1 MEIRRDLSIQQSIA
15 GDAPFK
21 TKKQPSANI
30 NVTDRFSSGSESDR
44 LPSKPFI
51 TEAPKTEARNEPSQ
65 SKSFANAV
73 SPYIGTSASMAL
85 VSGAPGAAAQT
96 INTEALKSTLKA
108 LEGKDVKFFEEKSFY
123 IPLIQ
128 DKFKSVDSKTI
139 TEKLTEGSVED
150 RKKLRVQT
158 SGATMLPI
166 MDEKDVRELEAF
178 QITGNT
184 FTLPFNTTSEFLN
197 DSAKSGM
204 ELKTPAGANLGA
216 YGAYNYLTTGWSDAG
231 VEKGEVNLV
240 RNGVN
245 IMNLT
250 PEKMNDSFA
259 VQKELK
265 DSWNAYNSLEKLGK
279 KFMSGISESGGNLSF
294 AKKYD
299 IFSRIKGKSYN
310 SDEALTIY
318 GVIAKRTNAG
328 ESFENSANYFIDL
341 RDNLKDMSGYQD
353 ILQVFNYAKGTLQ
366 GKPILETAFA
376 DNIKKT
382 QDINSSIKAMR
393 LMTTAIADESF
404 YDRRDAMQSL
414 VDTVGK
420 DGVEAYEV
428 VNTYRFPD
436 ENIKDAAAEYAELAK
451 DTDYYKKSQV
461 PRAFEYL
468 RTTLKGQPEMQSHFK
483 TLFKRTK
490 DQFETVQLMNTL
502 KTDFR
507 DSTFASRVHI
517 MGGLMDTTSLN
528 SAKEDFDWL
537 KTQVKPG
544 EKFEDV
550 GNLYVDLRRTA
561 KDTDRPTP
569 DAREAFKYVREELQG
584 DKTKTAVFGEL
595 FKTAKSTDR
604 AKIAY
609 EAIQQPVGNET
620 FDERKKT
627 ALKLAPYDGFAE
639 NYKAVCEHIYS
650 GDTMEKVAEQLVA
663 VHTTMHNNNYYMKES
678 REAFIEMKEKSK
690 NDPITFDRYMK
701 LVQEFKDFNTAKSAQ
716 ELLNKPVK
724 SESYEAREKILMDM
738 FKWEAGADNA
748 NEDALANYKLIA
760 ERADKNETLP
770 EAQSRF
776 KLFFDV
782 LGSREHSQETRDAFT
797 FIADGVENG
806 TFKGKSAAD
815 MSKELVKALLI
826 SDNLEDAKE
835 QVMHQI
841 NQQNGGEANKT
852 IKQDDEYVIIGGVKL
867 KKKK

>member
-15 GDAPFK
+15 GDTPFK
-21 TKKQPSANI
+21 AKEQTSASI
-30 NVTDRFSSGSESDR
+30 NLDDRFSSGSRVEK

-51 TEAPKTEARNEPSQ
+51 TETPKVEAEKETSQ
-65 SKSFANAV
+65 PRSFANVV

-96 INTEALKSTLKA
+96 INAEALTKTLKA

-128 DKFKSVDSKTI
+128 DKFKSVGSETVA
-139 TEKLTEGSVED
+139 EKLTEGSVED

-178 QITGNT
+178 QVTGSV
-184 FTLPFNTTSEFLN
+184 FSLPFNTTSEFLN

-216 YGAYNYLTTGWSDAG
+216 YGAYNYLTTGWEDAG
-231 VEKGEVNLV
+231 VEKGEVHLV
-240 RNGVN
+240 RNGVT
-245 IMNLT
+245 IMSLT
-250 PEKMNDSFA
+250 PEKMNDSFE

-265 DSWNAYNSLEKLGK
+265 DSWDAYNSLEKLGK
-279 KFMSGISESGGNLSF
+279 KFMTGISETGGNLPF

-299 IFSRIKGKSYN
+299 IFSRIKGQRYSN
-310 SDEALTIY
+310 EEALTIY
-318 GVIAKRTNAG
+318 GVITKRTDAK
-328 ESFENSANYFIDL
+328 ESFEDAANYFIDL

-366 GKPILETAFA
+366 GKPILEKAFA
-376 DNIKKT
+376 ENIKKT

-393 LMTTAIADESF
+393 LMTTPVANESF

-428 VNTYRFPD
+428 VNTYRSPD
-436 ENIKDAAAEYAELAK
+436 ENIKDAASEYADLAK

-468 RTTLKGQPEMQSHFK
+468 RTTLKGQPDMQSHFK
-483 TLFKRTK
+483 TLFKRIK
-490 DQFETVQLMNTL
+490 DQFETVQMMNTL
-502 KTDFR
+502 KTDFKG
-507 DSTFASRVHI
+507 STFDSRVKI
-517 MGGLMDTTSLN
+517 MSDLMDTNSVN
-528 SAKEDFDWL
+528 SAREDFDWL

-550 GNLYVDLRRTA
+550 GNIYIDFRRSA
-561 KDTDRPTP
+561 KDSDYP
-569 DAREAFKYVREELQG
+569 DNYAKEAFRFAREELKG
-584 DKTKTAVFGEL
+584 DPAKTTVFRQL
-595 FKTAKSTDR
+595 FENAKNADR
-604 AKIAY
+604 AKKAY
-609 EAIQQPVGNET
+609 ETIQQPVGGET
-620 FDERKKT
+620 FDERKNT
-627 ALKLAPYDGFAE
+627 ALKLVPYEGFAE
-639 NYKAVCEHIYS
+639 NYKAVCDHIYS
-650 GDTMEKVAEQLVA
+650 GDTMEKVADQLVA
-663 VHTTMHNNNYYMKES
+663 VHKTMNNSNYYIKNS
-678 REAFIEMKEKSK
+678 REAFIDMKEKSK

-701 LVQEFKDFNTAKSAQ
+701 LVQEFKNFDTAKSAQ

-724 SESYEAREKILMDM
+724 AESYEDREKVLMDM
-738 FKWEAGADNA
+738 FKWEAGANGA
-748 NEDALANYKLIA
+748 NEDALANYKLLA
-760 ERADKNETLP
+760 ERLDKNETLP

-797 FIADGVENG
+797 FIADGIDNG
-806 TFKGKSAAD
+806 TFKDKTAAD
-815 MSKELVKALLI
+815 MTKELVKALLI

-835 QVMHQI
+835 QVLHQI